1 MGCASF
7 KMDCASYDVEHVVEE
22 KLKIFG
28 NKPLYL
34 PDIARLI
41 ADVPK
46 RHRRQVATLISQNH
60 AGNGGTH
67 GS

>member
-1 MGCASF
+1 MG
-7 KMDCASYDVEHVVEE
+7 CASYDVERVVEE

-46 RHRRQVATLISQNH
+46 RHRRQVAILLSQNH
-60 AGNGGTH
+60 AGIT
-67 GS
+67 

>member
-1 MGCASF
+1 MGCAP
-7 KMDCASYDVEHVVEE
+7 YDVERVVEE

-34 PDIARLI
+34 PDIAQLI

-46 RHRRQVATLISQNH
+46 RHRRQVAILFSQKH

>member
-1 MGCASF
+1 MGCAP
-7 KMDCASYDVEHVVEE
+7 YDVERVVEE

-46 RHRRQVATLISQNH
+46 RHRRQVAILLSQKH
-60 AGNGGTH
+60 ASKVT
-67 GS
+67 